1 MTKSPDLEALARRYM
16 DLWQDQ
22 LKGLANDRET
32 AEVMARTLELMNAG
46 AQAMAGMAM
55 KATALDGG
63 PENENAARTDKPAAR
78 PAAGTA
84 PAGAASGAADDGVAE
99 LARRL
104 ARLER
109 RVAALEAG
117 PGKSGRKPKPRAG
130 KRKA

>member
-1 MTKSPDLEALARRYM
+1 MTKSPDMEALARRYM

-55 KATALDGG
+55 QATALDGG
-63 PENENAARTDKPAAR
+63 PKNAAHARTAQPAAG
-78 PAAGTA
+78 PAGTA
-84 PAGAASGAADDGVAE
+84 PAGAAPGAADDGVAE

-117 PGKSGRKPKPRAG
+117 PGKGGRKPKPRAG
-130 KRKA
+130 KRKP

>member
-55 KATALDGG
+55 QATALDGG
-63 PENENAARTDKPAAR
+63 PKNAAHARTAQ
-78 PAAGTA
+78 PAAGAA
-84 PAGAASGAADDGVAE
+84 PAGAAPGAADDGVAE

-117 PGKSGRKPKPRAG
+117 PGKGGRKPKPRAG
-130 KRKA
+130 KRKP